1 LQVHQ
6 VTKVKLEV
14 VARTAFQE
22 VGERK
27 VIEDLME
34 FQVNKVHVVL
44 QEKEVIQERLDR
56 MEIQAHLVPLDFP

>member
-1 LQVHQ
+1 

-14 VARTAFQE
+14 VVRTAFQE
-22 VGERK
+22 LGERK

-44 QEKEVIQERLDR
+44 QEKEDIQERLDK
-56 MEIQAHLVPLDFP
+56 MEIQAHLDPLEFP